1 MEINNRYT
9 KIAYDYY
16 ILHPDINKD
25 INTFVEI
32 TKFNIDKIWIDDFW
46 KIINKEWILLDE
58 KRIDQLGYSKTK
70 YIHLLLQN

>member
-32 TKFNIDKIWIDDFW
+32 TKFNMAV
-46 KIINKEWILLDE
+46 
-58 KRIDQLGYSKTK
+58 KTGRCMR
-70 YIHLLLQN
+70 